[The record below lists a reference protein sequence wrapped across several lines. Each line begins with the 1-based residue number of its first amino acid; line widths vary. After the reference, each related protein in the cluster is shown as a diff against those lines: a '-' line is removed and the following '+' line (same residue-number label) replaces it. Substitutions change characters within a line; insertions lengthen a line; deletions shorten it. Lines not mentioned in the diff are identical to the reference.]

1 MMKDVDRS
9 LPSYSLELETGDAGQ
24 ARLLGGDAPLVFS
37 PGLLALSSEAEIALV
52 RYDEHLEDS
61 PYRECMS
68 LFQKRSEVFALAAIC
83 GSELPY
89 AHFVAPES
97 PWPRSEKDVKANAR
111 KYLHLV
117 EKYHDARWAD
127 VMRLDRSVLS
137 MMHADLMRPPEDV
150 LATDAVEAPPISL
163 ITAGYPQVPYRDAP
177 LKGALPPEELT
188 RYANDLMA
196 FCAKPAYLTQM
207 QSCLAHLQFHYVS
220 PFNALNAAVGTLLSY
235 VIYAR
240 RGYSRNIAV
249 SVAETTL
256 GRVDD
261 PVDGYKAVGEGAVNP
276 YGLWV
281 YHAAKSTLRQI
292 ERMEQV
298 EARFARLREMW
309 LERLSGR
316 RCSPVCVQLATD
328 LLSRPFVDGALI
340 QHRYD
345 RTAPAANG
353 IIQTLTEQGIL
364 RPVNDNKRYRLFCA
378 QDVLDVYYD
387 AFDLTLPKGWLSSD
401 SKKLD
406 FE

>member
-1 MMKDVDRS
+1 M
-9 LPSYSLELETGDAGQ
+9 
-24 ARLLGGDAPLVFS
+24 
-37 PGLLALSSEAEIALV
+37 
-52 RYDEHLEDS
+52 
-61 PYRECMS
+61 
-68 LFQKRSEVFALAAIC
+68 
-83 GSELPY
+83 
-89 AHFVAPES
+89 
-97 PWPRSEKDVKANAR
+97 
-111 KYLHLV
+111 
-117 EKYHDARWAD
+117 
-127 VMRLDRSVLS
+127 
-137 MMHADLMRPPEDV
+137 
-150 LATDAVEAPPISL
+150 
-163 ITAGYPQVPYRDAP
+163 
-177 LKGALPPEELT
+177 
-188 RYANDLMA
+188 
-196 FCAKPAYLTQM
+196 
-207 QSCLAHLQFHYVS
+207 
-220 PFNALNAAVGTLLSY
+220 
-235 VIYAR
+235 IYAR

-298 EARFARLREMW
+298 EVRFARLREMW

-340 QHRYD
+340 QRRYD

-387 AFDLTLPKGWLSSD
+387 AFDLTLPKGWLPSD
-401 SKKLD
+401 FKKLD